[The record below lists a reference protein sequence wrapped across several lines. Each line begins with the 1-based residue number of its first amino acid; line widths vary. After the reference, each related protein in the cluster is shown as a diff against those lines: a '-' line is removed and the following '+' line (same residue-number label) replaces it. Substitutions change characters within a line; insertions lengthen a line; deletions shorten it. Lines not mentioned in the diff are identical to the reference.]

1 MSPAFE
7 GYLARL
13 YTDDGERALF
23 LEDPPGRALAA
34 GLSPAESDALAAI
47 DRDGL
52 LLAAASFQKKRA
64 HRHGGQDGDGP
75 LRSSA
80 RRTARASVSGLKGF
94 WMKSLPGSR
103 MPRSSK

>member
-13 YTDDGERALF
+13 YTDDAERALF
-23 LEDPPGRALAA
+23 LEDPPGRALEA
-34 GLSPAESDALAAI
+34 GLSHAESDALAAI

-64 HRHGGQDGDGP
+64 RRHGGQDGDGP
-75 LRSSA
+75 LRS
-80 RRTARASVSGLKGF
+80 L
-94 WMKSLPGSR
+94 SLPRRRGSIR
-103 MPRSSK
+103 PRRR